1 MEFVP
6 YEEENPY
13 LRKAYKE
20 NNYKI
25 RYHGDSET
33 GGVVP
38 VMFIFPVMVYM

>member
-33 GGVVP
+33 GGWYLLCL
-38 VMFIFPVMVYM
+38 FFQ

>member
-33 GGVVP
+33 GGGWYLLCL
-38 VMFIFPVMVYM
+38 FFQ